1 MASRGN
7 ARVQLRWSPSLVPG
21 TRGDE
26 VFVEDSGVW
35 VLEAANRAAR
45 VEDGGVVDQVLVPF
59 PRSCRWL
66 FRGVGAVDSCRKI
79 ELIVL
84 IDFQSLTLKTNWPF
98 LGLIPRAVL
107 QTGNVELW

>member
-35 VLEAANRAAR
+35 VLEAANRAAC
-45 VEDGGVVDQVLVPF
+45 VEYGGVIDQVLVPF

-66 FRGVGAVDSCRKI
+66 FRGVGAVDGCRKI
-79 ELIVL
+79 ELIFNCANRFL
-84 IDFQSLTLKTNWPF
+84 ITYTEDKLATPWAHPKSRPPNRKC
-98 LGLIPRAVL
+98 
-107 QTGNVELW
+107 

>member
-35 VLEAANRAAR
+35 VLEAANRAAC
-45 VEDGGVVDQVLVPF
+45 VEYGGVIDQVLVPF

-84 IDFQSLTLKTNWPF
+84 IDFQSLTLKTNWPL